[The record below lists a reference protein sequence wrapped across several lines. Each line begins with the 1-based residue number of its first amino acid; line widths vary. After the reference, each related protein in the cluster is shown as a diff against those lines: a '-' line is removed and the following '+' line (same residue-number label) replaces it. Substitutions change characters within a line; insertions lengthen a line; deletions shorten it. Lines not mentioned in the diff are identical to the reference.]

1 MTRIAEVM
9 RKDPTELTLEDIND
23 VLIPYMKKAVAS
35 IRFGVRPRKSWD
47 EDPRIE
53 QAQLPKVEGLK
64 RRKL

>member
-23 VLIPYMKKAVAS
+23 IVAYMKRAVAS

>member
-23 VLIPYMKKAVAS
+23 IVAYMKRAVAS
-35 IRFGVRPRKSWD
+35 IRFGVRPKKSLD